1 MNIIPKNTNIL
12 HKQSLKLSDDVVR
25 QLEPKPTPLAYT
37 FDAIP
42 RDFKDLNQW
51 VLWKYILKDGK
62 WTKIPYQVTNRNAD
76 STKSATWTTFD
87 NAVKAYGT
95 GKFSGIGFCIG
106 DSGLTCVDIDHEDEW
121 KKGKLD
127 KLLDGLNNKY
137 YMETSPSGNGYHLWI
152 KATKPNGMGCKSK
165 SFHDNFVE
173 IYNSK
178 RFMTMTGVVINGHTS
193 IQEAQ
198 TELETV
204 FAPLMPKPKPPQIPT
219 QQQTPLNLDD
229 KAIVD
234 LIISSAAR
242 GTSGAITFCK
252 LHNNG
257 NPEGGDYSGNEFS
270 CMSTLAFYTGS
281 NPAQM
286 DRIHRSGAMMRD
298 QWDEARGAV
307 TYGQYTINNA
317 IAKTSKHYDSKH
329 NDCDVTFLSDVDFD
343 DVSDTDNVISNIEP
357 DADPFGLASVD
368 INKPHGIAGKICEAM
383 LSMAHRPLVGSYPST
398 AFHILNQFNGKRQG
412 IGGLKINLITL
423 TIAVTGA
430 GKELNAKVNAQI
442 SESFK
447 RLKPFI
453 GKPRS
458 DVDLIIN
465 MVENEGECSYEIDEA
480 HGLFDSI
487 NSKNANGYQ
496 TAMSAEMLLM
506 ATKTK
511 YNLSGNHYRKLNDQ
525 YVTELG
531 KAEKRLVK
539 ELEKADKG
547 EFSTGL
553 VSSLE
558 SKVKKI
564 KAILVMI
571 KEGIPNP
578 SMNMAMYSTPE
589 KIDSLGSTD
598 SLESGL
604 MARALIRRISDPRA
618 KLVRN
623 PELSFLPNELL
634 TRLSNIPQVGAHSK
648 AIELSPEANTLID
661 EIEAHYEQD
670 RFINH
675 PKTGAL
681 FVRIIE
687 RVTSIASIL
696 AVETG
701 IATVDDVRYALVT
714 VLRHIEDSIFLLKKS
729 AAGES
734 NEDLMILIM
743 AVILQK
749 LRPIGTA
756 RSKLKQ
762 DVLACCKPARDNAK
776 YAKVN
781 NNPSF
786 YDQAIEHMLKKGSII
801 VIEGT
806 SKLKPK

>member
-1 MNIIPKNTNIL
+1 
-12 HKQSLKLSDDVVR
+12 
-25 QLEPKPTPLAYT
+25 
-37 FDAIP
+37 
-42 RDFKDLNQW
+42 
-51 VLWKYILKDGK
+51 
-62 WTKIPYQVTNRNAD
+62 
-76 STKSATWTTFD
+76 
-87 NAVKAYGT
+87 
-95 GKFSGIGFCIG
+95 
-106 DSGLTCVDIDHEDEW
+106 
-121 KKGKLD
+121 
-127 KLLDGLNNKY
+127 
-137 YMETSPSGNGYHLWI
+137 
-152 KATKPNGMGCKSK
+152 
-165 SFHDNFVE
+165 
-173 IYNSK
+173 
-178 RFMTMTGVVINGHTS
+178 
-193 IQEAQ
+193 
-198 TELETV
+198 
-204 FAPLMPKPKPPQIPT
+204 
-219 QQQTPLNLDD
+219 
-229 KAIVD
+229 
-234 LIISSAAR
+234 
-242 GTSGAITFCK
+242 
-252 LHNNG
+252 
-257 NPEGGDYSGNEFS
+257 
-270 CMSTLAFYTGS
+270 
-281 NPAQM
+281 
-286 DRIHRSGAMMRD
+286 
-298 QWDEARGAV
+298 
-307 TYGQYTINNA
+307 
-317 IAKTSKHYDSKH
+317 
-329 NDCDVTFLSDVDFD
+329 
-343 DVSDTDNVISNIEP
+343 
-357 DADPFGLASVD
+357 
-368 INKPHGIAGKICEAM
+368 
-383 LSMAHRPLVGSYPST
+383 MAHRPLVGSYPST

-511 YNLSGNHYRKLNDQ
+511 YSLSGNHYRKLNDQ

-670 RFINH
+670 RFIND